1 MNSVIPVSEDEED
14 EKREKVFVVIWL
26 REEWWWKKNAE
37 DEIEREEDRKFG
49 KALNEGWKRP
59 KDLLLL

>member
-1 MNSVIPVSEDEED
+1 VSENEED

-26 REEWWWKKNAE
+26 REEWWKKNAK

-49 KALNEGWKRP
+49 KALNEG
-59 KDLLLL
+59 

>member
-26 REEWWWKKNAE
+26 REEWWWKKNAK

-49 KALNEGWKRP
+49 KALNEG
-59 KDLLLL
+59 